1 MYRLIDDMRNDLEH
15 DTTKGKTTGN
25 RLREARRMAR
35 MLDALAALS
44 QSCATF
50 LDAGVG
56 LVAIVIGPSP
66 VSPRELY
73 LVHFQL
79 PQGNRDNEQE
89 LTMKHKD
96 AIHKNV
102 VRAII
107 QQSGEICGRE
117 CQKSRLHILFRAPI
131 SAVSC
136 KSCWASKRL
145 TTPFLTGK
153 PPGLYFEK
161 RLLTRKTKTSTQLDA
176 CKYITYAC
184 SPLGLTRTPSDSF
197 IFQVHLI
204 DVLQKSAPETTRL
217 TNVAQLED
225 KYPNDAYT
233 WQLWKKQIIGL

>member
-131 SAVSC
+131 SAANLPGC
-136 KSCWASKRL
+136 TLKRDFSL
-145 TTPFLTGK
+145 GK
-153 PPGLYFEK
+153 LKLRPNSMP
-161 RLLTRKTKTSTQLDA
+161 
-176 CKYITYAC
+176 
-184 SPLGLTRTPSDSF
+184 
-197 IFQVHLI
+197 VHLI